1 MSSSDQN
8 ESSSTIASPSTSSTI
23 LWQSTINDRR
33 METHGVHVCSSVCSV
48 DSSDQRCMTQ
58 APSCTTNQGPQ
69 LQVHSDISVT
79 TSHGIISPCEA
90 LAEEELIERLKEI
103 INQFMTRPDRK
114 YSYDATMR
122 WTIDHGNEINYSVVI
137 FINQPSDLF

>member
-1 MSSSDQN
+1 M
-8 ESSSTIASPSTSSTI
+8 
-23 LWQSTINDRR
+23 
-33 METHGVHVCSSVCSV
+33 
-48 DSSDQRCMTQ
+48 
-58 APSCTTNQGPQ
+58 
-69 LQVHSDISVT
+69 HSDISVP

-103 INQFMTRPDRK
+103 INEFMTRPDRK
-114 YSYDATMR
+114 HSYDTTMR